1 MLSLCQY
8 PRLDYYSFV
17 VSFEIKKCEF
27 SGFLK
32 KINCFD
38 YSGSLNEI
46 FNARVPFPP
55 KILAQEEEG
64 RASGCWRG

>member
-1 MLSLCQY
+1 M
-8 PRLDYYSFV
+8 

-27 SGFLK
+27 SGFK
-32 KINCFD
+32 KKSNCFD
-38 YSGSLNEI
+38 YSGYLNEI
-46 FNARVPFPP
+46 FNARVPFPL